1 MTLIYR
7 LLPQSRQHGDD
18 LLVKENVGVTAKH
31 SVSGVCA
38 IGITKSLQFLFHLFL
53 IWDLAFLCVVTFMSQ
68 IHHYKYI

>member
-18 LLVKENVGVTAKH
+18 LLVKENVGVMSKH

-38 IGITKSLQFLFHLFL
+38 IGITRSLQFLFSLVFDMGLGFL
-53 IWDLAFLCVVTFMSQ
+53 VCGHFHVSNPPL
-68 IHHYKYI
+68 